1 MRRLLLDAHVLLWWL
16 SDDAALGEQ
25 ARALIADTR
34 NEVLVSAATLWEL
47 SIKRA
52 KGLLEAPEDLEA
64 LVADEGFSALPI
76 NLFHARQ
83 AGALPELHRDPF
95 DRMLVAQARAEGLE
109 LITADAMI
117 PQYGVRCLSARV

>member
-16 SDDAALGEQ
+16 ADDAALGTQ
-25 ARALIADTR
+25 ARALIADAR
-34 NEVLVSAATLWEL
+34 NEVLVSAATIWEL

-52 KGLLEAPEDLEA
+52 KGLLEAPADLET
-64 LVADEGFSALPI
+64 LVADEGFSALSI
-76 NLFHARQ
+76 SLFHASQ

-95 DRMLVAQARAEGLE
+95 DRMLVAQAQAEGLE
-109 LITADAMI
+109 LITADALI